1 MKNQDDKGKMGE
13 KVEAEIEVAPKGTDN
28 KQPKP
33 SKKKDAN
40 KTQELMAN
48 LQESKDEN
56 LRLQAEIQNAHKRFA
71 QELTKAR
78 SSGTAELASS
88 LLETV
93 DNLEKALSAYNPGKG
108 GGAGDKATQ
117 VKKSA
122 EASAEKSTEASTEAS
137 MYQGVELTYQTLLD
151 VLKRFNIKEL
161 NPLGDKFNPEYH
173 EALSKVKVPGKES
186 GSIIIVIQKGYMI
199 ENRLLRAAKVQVAE

>member
-1 MKNQDDKGKMGE
+1 MKNQDDKGKGAKE
-13 KVEAEIEVAPKGTDN
+13 IEAEVASKGADN
-28 KQPKP
+28 KQSRP
-33 SKKKDAN
+33 SKKNDVN
-40 KTQELMAN
+40 KTQELIAN

-93 DNLEKALSAYNPGKG
+93 DNLEKALSA
-108 GGAGDKATQ
+108 
-117 VKKSA
+117 
-122 EASAEKSTEASTEAS
+122 EKSTEKS
-137 MYQGVELTYQTLLD
+137 MHQGVELTYQTLLD
-151 VLKRFNIKEL
+151 VLKKFNIKEL

-186 GSIIIVIQKGYMI
+186 GSIIVVIQKGYMI

>member
-1 MKNQDDKGKMGE
+1 MKNQDDKGKGGE
-13 KVEAEIEVAPKGTDN
+13 KVEAEVEAARKGTDN

-93 DNLEKALSAYNPGKG
+93 DNLEKALSAYNPEKG

-122 EASAEKSTEASTEAS
+122 EASAEKSTEAS

>member
-1 MKNQDDKGKMGE
+1 MKNQDDKGKGAKE
-13 KVEAEIEVAPKGTDN
+13 IEAEVASKGADN
-28 KQPKP
+28 KQPRP
-33 SKKKDAN
+33 SKKNDAN
-40 KTQELMAN
+40 KTQELIAN

-71 QELTKAR
+71 QELIKAR

-93 DNLEKALSAYNPGKG
+93 DNLENALSAYNPEKG
-108 GGAGDKATQ
+108 GEAGDKETQ

-122 EASAEKSTEASTEAS
+122 EASAEKSAESS
-137 MYQGVELTYQTLLD
+137 MHQGVELTYQTLLD

-186 GSIIIVIQKGYMI
+186 GSIIVVIQKGYMI